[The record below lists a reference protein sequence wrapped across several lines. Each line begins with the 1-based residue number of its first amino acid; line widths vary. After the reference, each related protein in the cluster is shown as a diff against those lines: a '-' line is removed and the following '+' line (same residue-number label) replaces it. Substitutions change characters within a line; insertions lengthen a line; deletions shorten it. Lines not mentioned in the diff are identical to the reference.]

1 MRGLIVECEDDKE
14 FAIVDTRS
22 DQHGRLRLYHGE
34 PAGTLTAGMTV
45 DFELKVSGAG
55 NTYAKLT
62 SVIERNQAP
71 FSTEDRARWYEW
83 GEDAEA
89 DFVEKI
95 VPQLGLDIRKNPEKE
110 RCSWAIDLFDYTNN
124 RPADLKVQNTPF
136 FTVVKYRYCGKRC
149 DPAYSVTLNRK
160 DFENY
165 QANHPD
171 CFIYFWVHWTQRE
184 YRGITVPE
192 LYGVWQAELSKLGER
207 IQRGEAPLHAYQ
219 NRQTDDHNARDSY
232 VFSLLDE
239 DVFERLL

>member
-22 DQHGRLRLYHGE
+22 DQHGRLHLYHGE
-34 PAGTLTAGMTV
+34 PASTLAVGMTV

-62 SVIERNQAP
+62 SVIERNQAL
-71 FSTEDRARWYEW
+71 FSTEDRAQWYEW

-110 RCSWAIDLFDYTNN
+110 RCSWAIDLFDYTND

-136 FTVVKYRYCGKRC
+136 FTVAKYRYCGRTSRATRPTTRTASSTSGCTGRSGSTATSPSPSFTASGGRSSRSSASASSAARPRFTRIKTDR
-149 DPAYSVTLNRK
+149 PT
-160 DFENY
+160 
-165 QANHPD
+165 
-171 CFIYFWVHWTQRE
+171 TTT
-184 YRGITVPE
+184 RGTATCSP
-192 LYGVWQAELSKLGER
+192 
-207 IQRGEAPLHAYQ
+207 
-219 NRQTDDHNARDSY
+219 
-232 VFSLLDE
+232 
-239 DVFERLL
+239 

>member
-1 MRGLIVECEDDKE
+1 MRGRQGVRHRRHAQRPARAATPVSRRARRRPRRRDD
-14 FAIVDTRS
+14 R
-22 DQHGRLRLYHGE
+22 GLRAQDERRREHVCH
-34 PAGTLTAGMTV
+34 AH
-45 DFELKVSGAG
+45 K
-55 NTYAKLT
+55 
-62 SVIERNQAP
+62 RNQAP

-95 VPQLGLDIRKNPEKE
+95 VPQIGLDIRKNPEKE

-136 FTVVKYRYCGKRC
+136 FTVAKYRYCGKRC

-184 YRGITVPE
+184 YRDITVPE

-232 VFSLLDE
+232 VFSLRDE
-239 DVFERLL
+239 EVFERLL